1 MSKST
6 NQVQMLLQQMQTQQV
21 GSAVENSYQ
30 FLKSHMSGR
39 AQDKIATF
47 SSPYVNLKTNRN
59 TNDNEDNKHTAKTY
73 PVKINMWKGVVEKN
87 QEQKAKDFFMIDS
100 LEKKE
105 EIKEKDISNL
115 LTALKQNEADLAKR
129 KATSIKSI
137 NKAENMKSNLFD
149 NINKTPVFA
158 SMY

>member
-47 SSPYVNLKTNRN
+47 SSP
-59 TNDNEDNKHTAKTY
+59 
-73 PVKINMWKGVVEKN
+73 
-87 QEQKAKDFFMIDS
+87 
-100 LEKKE
+100 
-105 EIKEKDISNL
+105 
-115 LTALKQNEADLAKR
+115 
-129 KATSIKSI
+129 
-137 NKAENMKSNLFD
+137 
-149 NINKTPVFA
+149 
-158 SMY
+158 

>member
-1 MSKST
+1 
-6 NQVQMLLQQMQTQQV
+6 
-21 GSAVENSYQ
+21 
-30 FLKSHMSGR
+30 
-39 AQDKIATF
+39 
-47 SSPYVNLKTNRN
+47 
-59 TNDNEDNKHTAKTY
+59 
-73 PVKINMWKGVVEKN
+73 MWKGVVAKN